1 METIIAMSTFLSKR
15 LSLKRILMGLAAF
28 AFLGSSLVFA
38 QQKPPIKIGFT
49 MPQTG
54 GLAANGKAALLAM
67 QMWKDD
73 INAKGGLLGRKV
85 EFVFYDDQTNPSLVT
100 GFYSKLLD
108 ADKVDIILGSY
119 GTNMQVPPL
128 PMIMQRKLYYICL
141 FGLDPNARFNYSGY
155 FQMQPNGPNPAV
167 DNTGTF
173 LEAAML
179 ANPKPKTIAIV
190 GGDAEYPAVAM
201 EGGRKNAKL
210 LGLKVVYDNTYPP
223 TTTDFAPIMRAIAA
237 TKPDIVM
244 VNSYPPDTVGMIR
257 AAYEVGLKAQ
267 VFGGPMIGTA
277 YASVKKQLGP
287 LLNNVVG
294 FEMYVPEPTIKFP
307 GVEKFLE
314 RYQAVAGKEG
324 VDTLGFYI
332 PPFAYAMM
340 QIIGEAVEKTQ
351 SLDQQK
357 LIDYTHAAT
366 FQTVAG
372 EIKFGANGEWASPRS
387 LYVQYRN
394 IEGNDTD
401 QFKKAGKAIIL
412 APAKFKSGDIIS
424 PFDGTQG
431 KK

>member
-1 METIIAMSTFLSKR
+1 MGNHLFRRSVLKLIVLGITS
-15 LSLKRILMGLAAF
+15 LSLQSPPQVLAQ
-28 AFLGSSLVFA
+28 S
-38 QQKPPIKIGFT
+38 KPPIKIGFT
-49 MPQTG
+49 MPLTG
-54 GLAANGKAALLAM
+54 GLAANGKAALLTM
-67 QMWKDD
+67 QLWKDD
-73 INAKGGLLGRKV
+73 VNAKGGLLGRQV
-85 EFVFYDDQTNPSLVT
+85 EFVYYDDQTNPSLVT

-108 ADKVDIILGSY
+108 TDKVDLILGSY

-128 PMIMQRKLYYICL
+128 PMIMQRKLYYVCL

-201 EGGRKNAKL
+201 DGGRKNAKR

-223 TTTDFAPIMRAIAA
+223 TTTDYAPIMRAIAA

-244 VNSYPPDTVGMIR
+244 VNSYPPDTVGMVR
-257 AAYEVGLKAQ
+257 SAYEVGLKTQ

-277 YASVKKQLGP
+277 FAAVKKQLGP

-314 RYQAVAGKEG
+314 RYQALAVKEG
-324 VDTLGFYI
+324 VDSLGFYI

-340 QIIGEAVEKTQ
+340 QIVGEAVEKTQ

-357 LIDYTHAAT
+357 LIDYTHATT

-372 EIKFGANGEWASPRS
+372 EIKFGANGEWATPRA

-394 IEGNDTD
+394 IEGNDTE
-401 QFKKAGKAIIL
+401 QFKKAGKSMIL
-412 APAKFKSGDIIS
+412 APAKFRSGDIIA

>member
-1 METIIAMSTFLSKR
+1 METIIAMRTFLSKR
-15 LSLKRILMGLAAF
+15 LYLKRIVMGFAAF

-128 PMIMQRKLYYICL
+128 PMVMQRKLYYVCL

-267 VFGGPMIGTA
+267 VFGGPMPA
-277 YASVKKQLGP
+277 ACLYASQDFVQKNPNTCQAMANAIVQALKWLQTAGP
-287 LLNNVVG
+287 SDIIKT
-294 FEMYVPEPTIKFP
+294 VPENYLLGDRALYLASF
-307 GVEKFLE
+307 
-314 RYQAVAGKEG
+314 GK
-324 VDTLGFYI
+324 I
-332 PPFAYAMM
+332 R
-340 QIIGEAVEKTQ
+340 EAL
-351 SLDQQK
+351 SLDGIMSSDAPPTA
-357 LIDYTHAAT
+357 L
-366 FQTVAG
+366 
-372 EIKFGANGEWASPRS
+372 
-387 LYVQYRN
+387 
-394 IEGNDTD
+394 
-401 QFKKAGKAIIL
+401 KAITSFEPDIRADKIDL
-412 APAKFKSGDIIS
+412 SKTFTNNFALRAKERFKV
-424 PFDGTQG
+424 
-431 KK
+431 